1 MQKSMAEIYTAL
13 VVDDNFYNRDIFRF
27 ALESAQYEVT
37 EAEDGEHGLKL
48 LENQHYNLLVLDLQM
63 PGINGLD
70 VLKQVK
76 QDPKHTKMRIIVITA
91 NAHLATNEVDKLTDH
106 LMFKPIDVV
115 GFSHFVT
122 RLKKIFDAES
132 HE

>member
-76 QDPKHTKMRIIVITA
+76 QDPKHAKMRIIVITA